1 MKDFKPDE
9 RLASAMA
16 LVRQGARFADI
27 GTDHA
32 YLPLALLREG
42 RIEYAVC
49 SDINNGPLLSAI
61 QNASEAGLS
70 DKMKFVLADGA
81 AHLADEDIEDVAIL
95 GMGGELIADIID
107 RAPSL
112 KSEDVNLILQPMT
125 RQGHLRHYLITGGFE
140 ILRELY
146 SVAEGREYV
155 TILAH
160 YTGKGRIPTVLECE
174 LGNER
179 FLNTGT
185 PECRKYLERRART
198 YRKIADGKR
207 RGGDNAHDEL
217 VLVAYIEKLLEGG
230 RAYDGA

>member
-146 SVAEGREYV
+146 SVAEVATRSGFDSVSYFSSEFKRA
-155 TILAH
+155 LPA
-160 YTGKGRIPTVLECE
+160 GSFDPTE
-174 LGNER
+174 
-179 FLNTGT
+179 
-185 PECRKYLERRART
+185 
-198 YRKIADGKR
+198 KR
-207 RGGDNAHDEL
+207 
-217 VLVAYIEKLLEGG
+217 LLLP
-230 RAYDGA
+230 R